1 MIDLGYGGRA
11 TGPGRGVVWES
22 GTHITRLLSVQ
33 QISSGISHTHLAE
46 RHLQTSR
53 VMIRQFHLDFKKILA
68 DFAYRVPCRI
78 VVHWARFS
86 SGNPVSQ
93 CPGAGMRARRCRWLP
108 LLSRSPSISSEAVG
122 GWNAQS
128 VPGGRF
134 RSRCQLLCAGIG
146 LSLLPP
152 QASLLPDQG
161 HSRQCSRQDQTT

>member
-1 MIDLGYGGRA
+1 VIDLGYGGRA

-46 RHLQTSR
+46 RHLQTSNL
-53 VMIRQFHLDFKKILA
+53 ILRQFYLNFKKIPA
-68 DFAYRVPCRI
+68 DSAYRVPCRI

-86 SGNPVSQ
+86 SGNRVHR
-93 CPGAGMRARRCRWLP
+93 CPRADLPLFPARRSGR
-108 LLSRSPSISSEAVG
+108 R
-122 GWNAQS
+122 NAPS